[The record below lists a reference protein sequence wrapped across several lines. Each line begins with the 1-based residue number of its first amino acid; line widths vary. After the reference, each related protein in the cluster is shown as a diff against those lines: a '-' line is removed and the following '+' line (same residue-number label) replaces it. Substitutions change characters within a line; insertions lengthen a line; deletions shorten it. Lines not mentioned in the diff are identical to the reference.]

1 MLRLSKSV
9 LIAGILFSIQSSLA
23 NPLSVKFTNESGV
36 ANSEVFIGFV
46 GSSFL
51 NATNAANGESLSINQ
66 YGSEHWYS
74 LTTLSSGINLSNFS
88 GRIYVCYG
96 SPWVSTHTGYE
107 PSPISPSDPNY
118 HKRYDKIEL
127 TYNGNAAD
135 VADTTSIDYFSI
147 PIELNVYQ
155 GGINGT
161 LKGSLAASPVKT
173 TVDAVKSLTPT
184 PGAAVVSDGNGEFV
198 RVIAPNAYPPSP
210 GLPASP
216 YDNFDS
222 YLTYLRDSYSPS
234 HGGVIAT
241 IAGRFNG
248 VGPAPVTPQTTG
260 QDYQFTATI
269 DASKNIILT
278 GAGSLIGNH
287 SLLFKYEDLMNPT
300 GIYGANPNFYLDGA
314 PNVLTPQ
321 NDIYGWMIGD
331 LLAGLNIGAIGSTVV
346 INGVQVGQM
355 ESQQWFTLNK
365 LFGELQPGNVDFYNQ
380 WAAQM
385 SKVSDAYNFAYSDR
399 FAHVVAPLNPS
410 EIDTLEIKLVGS
422 TAIPEVPSSLLLGAI
437 GIGYGCV
444 ALARQRRRRSVR

>member
-1 MLRLSKSV
+1 M
-9 LIAGILFSIQSSLA
+9 
-23 NPLSVKFTNESGV
+23 KFTNDSGV
-36 ANSEVFIGFV
+36 ANSQVFIGFV
-46 GSSFL
+46 GSNFL
-51 NATNAANGESLSINQ
+51 NATNAANGQSLSTNQ
-66 YGSEHWYS
+66 FGSEHWYS
-74 LTTLSSGINLSNFS
+74 LDTLSSGINLSNFS

-96 SPWVSTHTGYE
+96 SPWISTHAGYE
-107 PSPISPSDPNY
+107 PSPISPADPNY

-155 GGINGT
+155 GGLNGT
-161 LKGSLAASPVKT
+161 LKGSLSASPTKK

-184 PGAAVVSDGNGEFV
+184 PGSAVVTDGNGEFV

-216 YDNFDS
+216 YDNFDP

-241 IAGRFNG
+241 IAGHFNG
-248 VGPAPVTPQTTG
+248 VGPAPVTMQTKG

-269 DASKNIILT
+269 DSSKNIILT
-278 GAGSLIGNH
+278 GTGSLIGGH
-287 SLLFKYEDLMNPT
+287 TLLFKYEDLMNPT

-314 PNVLTPQ
+314 PTILTPQ

-355 ESQQWFTLNK
+355 QSQQWFTLNK
-365 LFGELQPGNVDFYNQ
+365 LFDGLQPSHPDFYNQ

-385 SKVSDAYNFAYSDR
+385 SRVSDAYNFAYSDR
-399 FAHVVAPLNPS
+399 FAHVLAPLNPS
-410 EIDTLEIKLVGS
+410 AVDTLEIKLIGS
-422 TAIPEVPSSLLLGAI
+422 TAVPEVPSSLLLGAA
-437 GIGYGCV
+437 GFGFGCTV
-444 ALARQRRRRSVR
+444 IARRRCQMSVR